1 LIFLIVHKKILNKR
15 QKPYTMFF
23 SSNLKLLRRRRR
35 RTQDEVAQSL
45 NMKRSTLSGYENEVS
60 QPTVQALIAFSKYY
74 GIAIDTLLHIDLY
87 QLSENQ
93 LSQLERGGDVYIR
106 GSNLRI
112 LATTVNKR
120 NEDNIELVNE
130 KAKAGYTTGFA
141 DPEFISELP
150 VFQLPFLSRQRKYRT
165 FQLSG
170 DSMLPIPHG
179 AWVTGEFLQNWESIV
194 TGRGYIIL
202 TIDDGVVFKI
212 VENLIEQEQALR
224 LYSLN
229 PVYEPYDVA
238 ISEIREI
245 WKFVHYIC
253 AEIPEPVIPQEELL
267 KTVAGLKKDMNILKS
282 RLLDQRTHIRKS
294 QKS

>member
-1 LIFLIVHKKILNKR
+1 MYFNTNI
-15 QKPYTMFF
+15 
-23 SSNLKLLRRRRR
+23 KLLRKRRK
-35 RTQDEVAQSL
+35 RTQDEVAQAL

-74 GIAIDTLLHIDLY
+74 GIAIDTLLHIDLS

-93 LSQLERGGDVYIR
+93 FSQLERGGDVYIR
-106 GSNLRI
+106 GSDLRI
-112 LATTVNKR
+112 LATTVNKG

-150 VFQLPFLSRQRKYRT
+150 VFQLPFLSRQKKYRT

-170 DSMLPIPHG
+170 DSMSPIPHG
-179 AWVTGEFLQNWESIV
+179 AWVTGEFVQNWESIV
-194 TGRGYIIL
+194 
-202 TIDDGVVFKI
+202 FKV
-212 VENLIEQEQALR
+212 VENLIEQEQKFR

-229 PVYEPYDVA
+229 PVYEPYDIA
-238 ISEIREI
+238 ITEVKEI

-253 AEIPEPVIPQEELL
+253 SEIPEPSIPQDELL
-267 KTVAGLKKDMNILKS
+267 KTIAGLKKDVNFLMNK
-282 RLLDQRTHIRKS
+282 TIRKGG
-294 QKS
+294 K